1 MSTLNPQSIAL
12 LAGRTGPIS
21 GALFVDDFGIGTLT
35 IGNGGMVNVGISVGV
50 AVFPGST
57 RTVNTSAASGQPAAA
72 PDTLNTSLA
81 GFGDGTGRIVFNHT
95 ASNYTFAATLSDPG
109 LVKVD
114 AGSKIQTTN
123 NTDTRATTI
132 SGGALI
138 VNRSIASS
146 APLR

>member
-1 MSTLNPQSIAL
+1 MPTLNPQSIAL

-35 IGNGGMVNVGISVGV
+35 MVNVGISVGV

-95 ASNYTFAATLSDPG
+95 ASNYTFAPTLSGPG
-109 LVKVD
+109 LVEVD
-114 AGSKIQTTN
+114 AGSKIQTAN

>member
-1 MSTLNPQSIAL
+1 MPTLNPQSIAL

-95 ASNYTFAATLSDPG
+95 ASNYTFAPTLSGPG
-109 LVKVD
+109 LVE
-114 AGSKIQTTN
+114 IQTAN